1 MTFDT
6 IIRGASVVSACS
18 IDVADVGIAN
28 GKIVAVGDLSSEAAI
43 DSVQAAGLHLM
54 AGGIDTQVHF
64 REPGLTHK
72 EDLESGTRAALHGGI
87 TTVLEMPNTSPTTT
101 TREAIE
107 DKLTRAAGRSWVNYG
122 FFVGATT
129 ENSHELAALEQLPG
143 VPGVKIFMG
152 SSTGPLL
159 VASDDDLRRVLKNG
173 RGRCP
178 IHAEDEVRNRNRKSL
193 ISATPHAREHPF
205 LRDSES
211 AILATNRIL
220 ALSRE
225 TNRPVHVLHISTGE
239 EPFIIQDA
247 KRSLDVTCEVTPQHL
262 YFAGPEAYD
271 TLGTHVQMNPP
282 IRSVQ
287 DREAIWRALDED
299 VFDVFGSD
307 HAPHTLEEKAQPYP
321 SSPSGMPGVQTM
333 LSVLLTFYNQGR
345 LSLTKIARMLCE
357 RPAELYG
364 MTGKGRIEAGY
375 DADLVLFDPAASYR
389 FERSMVQS
397 RCGWSPYEGAILNGR
412 IDSVWIGGT
421 RSLREGERVTSPVGT
436 MVRFNPRRPIP

>member
-6 IIRGASVVSACS
+6 IIRGAAIVSA
-18 IDVADVGIAN
+18 DAVNVGDVGVAN
-28 GKIVAVGDLSSEAAI
+28 GKVVAVGDLSSETAI
-43 DSVQAAGLHLM
+43 ETVEARGLHLM

-72 EDLESGTRAALHGGI
+72 EDVESGTRAALHGGI
-87 TTVLEMPNTSPTTT
+87 TTILEMPNTSPTTT

-107 DKLTRAAGRSWVNYG
+107 DKLARAAGRAWVNYG

-129 ENSHELAALEQLPG
+129 DNAHELAALEQLPG

-159 VASDDDLRRVLKNG
+159 VASDDDLRRVLTSG

-178 IHAEDEVRNRNRKSL
+178 IHAEDETRNRERKAL
-193 ISATPHAREHPF
+193 ISTAPHAREHPF

-225 TNRPVHVLHISTGE
+225 TRRPVHVLHISTGE

-262 YFAGPEAYD
+262 FFAGPEAYD
-271 TLGTHVQMNPP
+271 ALGTHAQMNPP
-282 IRSVQ
+282 IRSAG
-287 DREAIWRALDED
+287 DRDTIWRALDED

-321 SSPSGMPGVQTM
+321 ASPSGMPGVQTM
-333 LSVLLTFYNQGR
+333 LSVLLTFHRQGR
-345 LSLTKIARMLCE
+345 LSLPKIARMLCD
-357 RPAELYG
+357 RPAQLYG
-364 MTGKGRIEAGY
+364 MVGKGRVEPGY
-375 DADLVLFDPAASYR
+375 DADLVLFDPAVSYR

-397 RCGWSPYEGAILNGR
+397 RCGWSPYEGSELNGR
-412 IDSVWIGGT
+412 VDSVWVGGK
-421 RSLREGERVTSPVGT
+421 RALREGERLASPSGT
-436 MVRFNPRRPIP
+436 MVTFTPRRPIP